1 MKFEV
6 YQSKDKYYFRLKA
19 RNGQVI
25 LKSQGY
31 SSKSGCLNGVK
42 SVQTNGGEKS
52 RYERK
57 TAKDGR
63 HMFNLLA
70 ANKQVIG
77 TSQLYKSK
85 ASCENGIDAVGRVS
99 KAARV
104 VEID

>member
-6 YQSKDKYYFRLKA
+6 YQSKGKHYFRLKA

-31 SSKSGCLNGVK
+31 ASKASCMNGVK
-42 SVQTNGGEKS
+42 SVQTNADNKI
-52 RYERK
+52 RFERK
-57 TAKDGR
+57 KAKDGR

-70 ANKQVIG
+70 ANKQIVG

-85 ASCENGIDAVGRVS
+85 ASCENGIASVGRVA
-99 KAARV
+99 KGARIE
-104 VEID
+104 EID

>member
-6 YQSKDKYYFRLKA
+6 YKSKGKHYFRLKA
-19 RNGQVI
+19 RNGQTV
-25 LKSQGY
+25 LTGQGY
-31 SSKSGCLNGVK
+31 ASRSSCMNGVK
-42 SVQTNGGEKS
+42 SVKTNADKKS

-85 ASCENGIDAVGRVS
+85 ASCENGINAVARIAKSS
-99 KAARV
+99 KV
-104 VEID
+104 VELD